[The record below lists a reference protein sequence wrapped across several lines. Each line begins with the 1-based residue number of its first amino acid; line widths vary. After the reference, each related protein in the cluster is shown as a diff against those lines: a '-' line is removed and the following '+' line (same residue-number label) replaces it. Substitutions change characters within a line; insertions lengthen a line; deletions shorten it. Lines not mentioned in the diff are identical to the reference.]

1 MKLYAN
7 VLKRGSL
14 EVWLNVYQNGY
25 LHRDI
30 SIGNVLAFEQPEKRN
45 TFKWNDEF
53 VASLGEVTTEML
65 HQKLRKLGYKVKLDV
80 VRIPDAKALMK
91 ELSVLLDKFGIGGS
105 CEAFV
110 IDCDLAKDWRKLFA
124 CWKND
129 KVSSQRERS
138 ASSAKLELSKYC

>member
-1 MKLYAN
+1 MSQ
-7 VLKRGSL
+7 G
-14 EVWLNVYQNGY
+14 WLNVYQKGF

-30 SIGNVLAFEQPEKRN
+30 SIGNAPAFEKAETIN
-45 TFKWNDEF
+45 AFGWNNEF
-53 VASLGEVTTEML
+53 VKSLRGVTTEML

-91 ELSVLLDKFGIGGS
+91 ELSVLLDKFGIGGL

-124 CWKND
+124 CRGEKRLPPR
-129 KVSSQRERS
+129 RERS
-138 ASSAKLELSKYC
+138 VSVARLQLLKQG

>member
-1 MKLYAN
+1 M
-7 VLKRGSL
+7 
-14 EVWLNVYQNGY
+14 
-25 LHRDI
+25 
-30 SIGNVLAFEQPEKRN
+30 LAFEEAEERN
-45 TFKWNDEF
+45 VFEWNDEF
-53 VASLGEVTTEML
+53 LALLGEVTTEML
-65 HQKLRKLGYKVKLDV
+65 REKLQKLGHQTEIDISE
-80 VRIPDAKALMK
+80 IPDTRALIK
-91 ELSVLLDKFGIGGS
+91 ELGELLEKYGIGGL

>member
-1 MKLYAN
+1 M
-7 VLKRGSL
+7 
-14 EVWLNVYQNGY
+14 NVYQNGF

-30 SIGNVLAFEQPEKRN
+30 SIGNVLAFEDAEERN
-45 TFKWNDEF
+45 AFEWNDEF
-53 VASLGEVTTEML
+53 LASLGEVTTEML
-65 HQKLRKLGYKVKLDV
+65 REKLQKLGHQTGIDISE
-80 VRIPDAKALMK
+80 IPDTRALIK
-91 ELSVLLDKFGIGGS
+91 ELGELLEKYGIGGL

-138 ASSAKLELSKYC
+138 ASSAKLELSKYR

>member
-1 MKLYAN
+1 M
-7 VLKRGSL
+7 
-14 EVWLNVYQNGY
+14 
-25 LHRDI
+25 
-30 SIGNVLAFEQPEKRN
+30 LAFEQPEKRN

-91 ELSVLLDKFGIGGS
+91 ELSVLLDKFGIGGL

-110 IDCDLAKDWRKLFA
+110 IDCDLAKDWRKLFTY
-124 CWKND
+124 WGNE
-129 KVSSQRERS
+129 KVQSQRERS
-138 ASSAKLELSKYC
+138 VSSARLELSKEA